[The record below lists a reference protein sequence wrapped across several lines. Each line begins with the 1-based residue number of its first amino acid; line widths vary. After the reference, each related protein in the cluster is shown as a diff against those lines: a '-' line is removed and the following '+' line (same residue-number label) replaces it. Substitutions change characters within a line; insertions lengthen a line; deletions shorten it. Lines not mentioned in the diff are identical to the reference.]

1 MHMGP
6 HKFIMYLT
14 IGTCLTV
21 TTLSNSSCSNKLYF
35 GTSPVV
41 PAARG
46 YVKMDKDRNANYT
59 IELVISDL
67 AEVERLQGGKKTY
80 VVWMSSEGDKPR
92 NLGQIT
98 SDEKRMSKKLS
109 ATFHSVSATKP
120 TRVFITAEE
129 DGTVQYPGGQEILS
143 TESI

>member
-1 MHMGP
+1 M
-6 HKFIMYLT
+6 ILT

-35 GTSPVV
+35 GTSQVV

-46 YVKMDKDRNANYT
+46 YVTMSKDKNENYT
-59 IELVISDL
+59 IELNISDL

-80 VVWMSSEGDKPR
+80 VVWMSSEGEHPR
-92 NLGQIT
+92 NLGQIN
-98 SDEKRMSKKLS
+98 SDEKRFSKKLS

-120 TRVFITAEE
+120 TRVFVTAEE
-129 DGTVQYPGGQEILS
+129 DGTVQFPGNLEVLT
-143 TESI
+143 TETI

>member
-1 MHMGP
+1 MKSKRIIQGV
-6 HKFIMYLT
+6 LLG
-14 IGTCLTV
+14 IGLMAAV
-21 TTLSNSSCSNKLYF
+21 FVLSSCSSKLYF

-46 YVKMDKDRNANYT
+46 YVKMAKDRNDNYT

-80 VVWMSSEGDKPR
+80 VVWMSSEGENPR
-92 NLGQIT
+92 NLGQIN
-98 SDEKRMSKKLS
+98 SDEKRFSKKLS
-109 ATFHSVSATKP
+109 ATFQSVSSKKP

-129 DGTVQYPGGQEILS
+129 DGSVQYPGTLEVMS
-143 TESI
+143 TEGI